1 MILAARLAQFVRCGK
16 DRYYD
21 AMFELDRDGLMLRK
35 RACSEAEL
43 QQIEAALSQV
53 APDRAGI
60 RLSGII
66 GLTQPLSINGC
77 IGRLVEATLGS
88 QAQAVRAILFDKSA
102 TTNWALGWH
111 QDRTIVVKKRIDCNG
126 FGPWSI
132 KTGLQHV
139 APPFALLSRML
150 TLRVHLDAVGQDNG
164 PLQVVLGSHRHGR
177 IAENEV
183 EAIVKTSDLFMCEAQ
198 RGDIW
203 CYATPILHASAAAI
217 NPTRRRVLQI
227 DYSADQLPG
236 ELEWLGV

>member
-1 MILAARLAQFVRCGK
+1 MIFAARLAQFVRCGK
-16 DRYYD
+16 DRYCD

-43 QQIEAALSQV
+43 QRIEAALSRI
-53 APDRAGI
+53 APDRAGV

-77 IGRLVEATLGS
+77 IGRLVKATLGS
-88 QAQAVRAILFDKSA
+88 QAQAVRAILFDKSV

-111 QDRTIVVKKRIDCNG
+111 QDRTIVVKKRIDCDG

-150 TLRVHLDAVGQDNG
+150 TLRVHLDPVVDDNG
-164 PLQVVLGSHRHGR
+164 PLLVAIASHRHGAIPEKQIEGIIKESR
-177 IAENEV
+177 IFA
-183 EAIVKTSDLFMCEAQ
+183 CEAE
-198 RGDIW
+198 RGDVW
-203 CYATPILHASAAAI
+203 LYSTPILHASKAAST
-217 NPTRRRVLQI
+217 PSRRRVLQI
-227 DYSADQLPG
+227 DYSADLLPG
-236 ELEWLGV
+236 GLEWLAV